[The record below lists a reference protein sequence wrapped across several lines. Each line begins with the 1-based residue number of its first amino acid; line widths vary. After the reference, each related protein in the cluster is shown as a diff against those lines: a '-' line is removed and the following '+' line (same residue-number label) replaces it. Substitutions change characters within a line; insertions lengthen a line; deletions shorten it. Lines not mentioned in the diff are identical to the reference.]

1 MLELLEIHPGNIE
14 VYQIPVPVSSLSSLR
29 NALNHFRRPM
39 DVLSAAA
46 ASIDGLMA
54 AVSSLSQLFSI
65 RYLSDPCLQE
75 ISCLRSLISQFYLQ
89 QLQLFED
96 GDPVDFLS

>member
-1 MLELLEIHPGNIE
+1 MLELLEIHPGNIA
-14 VYQIPVPVSSLSSLR
+14 VYQVPVPVSSLSSLR
-29 NALNHFRRPM
+29 NALNHFRQPM

-46 ASIDGLMA
+46 SKWLLFP
-54 AVSSLSQLFSI
+54 LSQLFSI

-75 ISCLRSLISQFYLQ
+75 ISCPRSSISQFYLE

-96 GDPVDFLS
+96 GVDPVSNPVDFLS